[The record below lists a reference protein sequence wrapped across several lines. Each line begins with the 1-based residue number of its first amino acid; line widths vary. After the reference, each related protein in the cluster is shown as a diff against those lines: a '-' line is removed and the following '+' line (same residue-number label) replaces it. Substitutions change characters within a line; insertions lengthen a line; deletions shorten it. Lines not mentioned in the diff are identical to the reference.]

1 MRPRNGSVLPGES
14 PEDAWKRNLQE
25 ARQWRQRKEYQ
36 RELFPKIGTTEDV
49 KLGASGSTLSVYIP
63 EGSTAIPK
71 GRSVRSPH
79 EATLSTLL
87 ASGAALGH
95 AANIT
100 SHAYTP
106 YIYGKRAG
114 LSIIDLDQT
123 LPILRRTAALVKDI
137 VKADGVVLIVGTRPG
152 HQKMIQKAKERLE
165 DNGFA
170 VGQWIPG
177 LLTNAETL

>member
-1 MRPRNGSVLPGES
+1 MSYFPG
-14 PEDAWKRNLQE
+14 LV
-25 ARQWRQRKEYQ
+25 RQKMLSWA
-36 RELFPKIGTTEDV
+36 P
-49 KLGASGSTLSVYIP
+49 GSTLSVYIP
-63 EGSTAIPK
+63 EGSTAVPK
-71 GRSVRSPH
+71 NRSAPSPH

-137 VKADGVVLIVGTRPG
+137 VKADGIVLIVGTRPG

>member
-1 MRPRNGSVLPGES
+1 MSCVFFRT
-14 PEDAWKRNLQE
+14 
-25 ARQWRQRKEYQ
+25 
-36 RELFPKIGTTEDV
+36 GTTKDV
-49 KLGASGSTLSVYIP
+49 NLEASGSTLSVYIP
-63 EGSTAIPK
+63 EGATAVPK
-71 GRSVRSPH
+71 SRSSSSPY